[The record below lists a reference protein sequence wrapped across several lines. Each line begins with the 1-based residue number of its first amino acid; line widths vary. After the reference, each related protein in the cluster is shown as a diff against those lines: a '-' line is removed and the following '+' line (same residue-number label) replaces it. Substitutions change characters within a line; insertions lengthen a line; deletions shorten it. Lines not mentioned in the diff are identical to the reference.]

1 MRDKEDAKALGER
14 GRAVF
19 EAEAGAT
26 ARTVEALLTL
36 LKERSAA
43 VR

>member
-1 MRDKEDAKALGER
+1 MLAMGER

-26 ARTVEALLTL
+26 SRTVTGLVALLGGL
-36 LKERSAA
+36 R
-43 VR
+43 